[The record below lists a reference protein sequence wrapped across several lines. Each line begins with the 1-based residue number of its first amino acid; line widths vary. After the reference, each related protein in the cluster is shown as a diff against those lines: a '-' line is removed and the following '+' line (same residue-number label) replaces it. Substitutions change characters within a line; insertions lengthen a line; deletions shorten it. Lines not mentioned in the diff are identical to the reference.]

1 MKKIRIV
8 IISVVYLC
16 ITLISPI
23 YTNADGS
30 DNPAE
35 IAQSNSISNNE
46 IFNNVSAKSGILF
59 ETTTQTVIAEKNS
72 NEKRQIGHLAKLMTV
87 LITEENIKN
96 GKLKLTDKVT
106 ASANANS
113 QNAPQIWLNAG
124 EKITVDELLKAI
136 TIGNANDACV
146 ALAEKIGGNESKF
159 LSIMNKKAKQ
169 LGMKNTYFAD
179 VGGNNENTVSTAYD
193 LALLSR
199 ELLKHNDLTEYFT
212 TWICSIRNKATEL
225 VSTNRLIRTYKD
237 CIGLKSCASK
247 LSGECLI
254 STVKRNNMVICCV
267 LISSESDD
275 SKFSEAKSV
284 MDYGF
289 TTFEIYEPELSNEI
303 LKKIDL
309 NNGEQLYA
317 NVKLNS
323 LHNVL
328 IPRGTY
334 KQITCDFNREESV
347 SAPVKKGQKIGTV
360 TFKNDKEVI
369 LKSDIVIADD
379 IRKIGVLF
387 AFKKLLLNLL
397 YM

>member
-159 LSIMNKKAKQ
+159 LSIM
-169 LGMKNTYFAD
+169 
-179 VGGNNENTVSTAYD
+179 
-193 LALLSR
+193 
-199 ELLKHNDLTEYFT
+199 
-212 TWICSIRNKATEL
+212 
-225 VSTNRLIRTYKD
+225 
-237 CIGLKSCASK
+237 K
-247 LSGECLI
+247 LQ
-254 STVKRNNMVICCV
+254 
-267 LISSESDD
+267 
-275 SKFSEAKSV
+275 F
-284 MDYGF
+284 F
-289 TTFEIYEPELSNEI
+289 
-303 LKKIDL
+303 
-309 NNGEQLYA
+309 
-317 NVKLNS
+317 
-323 LHNVL
+323 
-328 IPRGTY
+328 
-334 KQITCDFNREESV
+334 
-347 SAPVKKGQKIGTV
+347 
-360 TFKNDKEVI
+360 
-369 LKSDIVIADD
+369 
-379 IRKIGVLF
+379 
-387 AFKKLLLNLL
+387 
-397 YM
+397 